1 MSPTDGVL
9 TESVPTESVLTAIVV
24 RPRSPRRAAL
34 HRFTRNRLALAGAI
48 VLMTVVLLALLA
60 PFIAQ
65 YPPTRVDLEAVRKA
79 PSVLHWFGTDASGRD
94 VFARVVYASRVSLL
108 VGVAAS
114 LVSVTLG
121 TLLGA
126 VAGMGRGLVDG
137 VIMRAADI
145 VLSFPTIVVI
155 IVLAGVLGPSVM
167 MLIVAIGATHWPQ
180 TCRVVQGVTLSL
192 REKDYLY
199 AARAAGA
206 GNWWL
211 IRKHVLP
218 ASLPPVIV
226 SATIAVAQAIML
238 EATLSFLGLGVQPP
252 QASWGNMLNDAQ
264 NLTLIQTMPWLWLPP
279 GIAIALTVLSVNFV
293 GDGLRDA
300 MDPRQSKGA
309 R

>member
-1 MSPTDGVL
+1 MSATDSVL
-9 TESVPTESVLTAIVV
+9 TEGVLTAIVV
-24 RPRSPRRAAL
+24 QPRSPRRAAL

-60 PFIAQ
+60 PFVTQ

-192 REKDYLY
+192 REKDYLH

-206 GNWWL
+206 GSWWL

-300 MDPRQSKGA
+300 MDPRQTKGA

>member
-1 MSPTDGVL
+1 MTAASSAL
-9 TESVPTESVLTAIVV
+9 TESVVSATGPK
-24 RPRSPRRAAL
+24 PRSPRRAAL
-34 HRFTRNRLALAGAI
+34 RRFARNRLALAGSI
-48 VLMTVVLLALLA
+48 VLVTVMLLAILA
-60 PFIAQ
+60 PLVARQ
-65 YPPTRVDLEAVRKA
+65 APTQVDLDAIREA
-79 PSVLHWFGTDASGRD
+79 PSALHWLGTDASGRD
-94 VFARVVYASRVSLL
+94 VFARVVYASQVSLL
-108 VGVAAS
+108 VGIAAA
-114 LVSVTLG
+114 LVSVTIG

-126 VAGMGRGLVDG
+126 VAGMAGGFLDGL
-137 VIMRAADI
+137 IMRTADI
-145 VLSFPTIVVI
+145 FLSFPTIVVI
-155 IVLAGVLGPSVM
+155 IVLAGVLGPSVT
-167 MLIVAIGATHWPQ
+167 MLIIAIGATHWPQ

-192 REKDYLY
+192 REKEYLQ

-206 GNWWL
+206 GRWWL

-300 MDPRQSKGA
+300 TDPRQSAGA

>member
-1 MSPTDGVL
+1 MSAVNAVL
-9 TESVPTESVLTAIVV
+9 KATAV
-24 RPRSPRRAAL
+24 RPRSPGRAAL
-34 HRFTRNRLALAGAI
+34 RRFARNRLAVAGAV
-48 VLMTVVLLALLA
+48 VLTTVVLLAVFA
-60 PFIAQ
+60 PLVAQ
-65 YPPTRVDLEAVRKA
+65 RSPTDVDLNAFREA
-79 PSVLHWFGTDASGRD
+79 PSALHWFGTDASGRD
-94 VFARVVYASRVSLL
+94 VFARVIYASRVSLL
-108 VGVAAS
+108 VGVAAT
-114 LVSVTLG
+114 LVSVTIG

-126 VAGMGRGLVDG
+126 IAGMARGFSDR

-155 IVLAGVLGPSVM
+155 IVLAGVLGPSVT

-192 REKDYLY
+192 REKEYIY
-199 AARAAGA
+199 AARAGGA
-206 GNWWL
+206 GSWWL

-264 NLTLIQTMPWLWLPP
+264 NLTLIQTMPWFWLPP

-300 MDPRQSKGA
+300 IDPRQTTGA

>member
-1 MSPTDGVL
+1 LSAINT
-9 TESVPTESVLTAIVV
+9 VLTAAAVQ
-24 RPRSPRRAAL
+24 PRSPRRAAL
-34 HRFTRNRLALAGAI
+34 GRFARNRLALVGAI
-48 VLMTVVLLALLA
+48 VLTTVVLVALFA
-60 PFIAQ
+60 PVVAQ
-65 YPPTRVDLEAVRKA
+65 QAPTHVDLDAIRKA
-79 PSVLHWFGTDASGRD
+79 PSALHWLGTDASGRD
-94 VFARVVYASRVSLL
+94 VFARVVYASRVSLV
-108 VGVAAS
+108 VGVAAA
-114 LVSVTLG
+114 LFSVTLG

-126 VAGMGRGLVDG
+126 VAGMSRGFLDA

-155 IVLAGVLGPSVM
+155 IVLAGVLGPSVT

-192 REKDYLY
+192 REKEYLH

-206 GNWWL
+206 GRWWL

-264 NLTLIQTMPWLWLPP
+264 NLTVIQTMPWLWLPP

-300 MDPRQSKGA
+300 TDPRQSKGA

>member
-1 MSPTDGVL
+1 MSAIDA
-9 TESVPTESVLTAIVV
+9 VLTAAAV
-24 RPRSPRRAAL
+24 RPRSPGRAAL
-34 HRFTRNRLALAGAI
+34 RRFTRNRLALAGAI
-48 VLMTVVLLALLA
+48 VLMAVVLLALLA
-60 PFIAQ
+60 PMVTQ
-65 YPPTRVDLEAVRKA
+65 HVPTRVDLDAIRKA
-79 PSVLHWFGTDASGRD
+79 PSTLNWLGTDASGRD

-108 VGVAAS
+108 VGVAAA

-126 VAGMGRGLVDG
+126 IAGMARGLLDG

-145 VLSFPTIVVI
+145 VMSFPTIVVI
-155 IVLAGVLGPSVM
+155 IVLAGILGPSAT

-192 REKDYLY
+192 REKEYIH
-199 AARAAGA
+199 AARAGGA
-206 GNWWL
+206 GSWWL

-238 EATLSFLGLGVQPP
+238 EASLSFLGLGVQPP

-300 MDPRQSKGA
+300 MDPRQTTGA
-309 R
+309 S

>member
-1 MSPTDGVL
+1 MSAVDTVAAA
-9 TESVPTESVLTAIVV
+9 TAA

-34 HRFTRNRLALAGAI
+34 GRFTRNRLALAGA
-48 VLMTVVLLALLA
+48 VVLAAVVLVALLA
-60 PFIAQ
+60 PLVARAS
-65 YPPTRVDLEAVRKA
+65 PTYVDLEAIRKA
-79 PSVLHWFGTDASGRD
+79 PSALHWFGTDASGRD
-94 VFARVVYASRVSLL
+94 VFARVVYASRVSLM
-108 VGVAAS
+108 VGVAAA
-114 LVSVTLG
+114 LVSVTVG

-126 VAGMGRGLVDG
+126 VAGMSGGFVDG

-155 IVLAGVLGPSVM
+155 IVLAGILGPSVT

-192 REKDYLY
+192 REKEYLH

-206 GNWWL
+206 GRWWL

-226 SATIAVAQAIML
+226 SATITVAQAIML

-264 NLTLIQTMPWLWLPP
+264 NLTLIQTMPWLWVPP

-300 MDPRQSKGA
+300 MDPRQSKGSL
-309 R
+309 